1 MKEARPELYGF
12 RSKGGIKVGSTR
24 ISQFIASLPVFHF
37 SQYASTGPCCTSS
50 LTELEG
56 HLFSVIHS
64 TNIRWVSLMFQTLC
78 WVLETQ
84 WRGWRKS
91 SHSAYSS
98 GGRKIRNK
106 QGEQTMTNYDK
117 NISKERA
124 SVVRA

>member
-37 SQYASTGPCCTSS
+37 SQYASPGPCCTSS

-64 TNIRWVSLMFQTLC
+64 ILPLFTLFFGEFESLCMFL
-78 WVLETQ
+78 
-84 WRGWRKS
+84 
-91 SHSAYSS
+91 
-98 GGRKIRNK
+98 
-106 QGEQTMTNYDK
+106 
-117 NISKERA
+117 
-124 SVVRA
+124 